1 MAVTLRELTH
11 ENFDECIQLRVR
23 EDQSDMIAS
32 NMYSLAQAWVD
43 HEVTPLAIYDNDT
56 MVGFLMFGLDD
67 EDERYWL
74 LRLMV
79 DFNYQG
85 RGYARQAMEQLIER
99 LRLRFSCPALFLS
112 FPARNEDAAR
122 LFTSLG
128 FVATGETV
136 DNEQV
141 YSLKLQE

>member
-43 HEVTPLAIYDNDT
+43 HEVTPLAIYDDDT

-79 DFNYQG
+79 DYNYQG
-85 RGYARQAMEQLIER
+85 RGYARQAMEHLIDR
-99 LRLRFSCPALFLS
+99 LRSRFSCPALFLS
-112 FPARNEDAAR
+112 FPSRNEDAAR

-128 FVATGETV
+128 FKATGETV
-136 DNEQV
+136 NDEHV
-141 YSLKLQE
+141 YSLPLQD